1 MANHGNLYGP
11 SFTFLGIPACD
22 LEIEKSYSD
31 ADVVI
36 VGAPVDGGTSHR
48 SGTKFGPMAIRAGD
62 YLPHDGSRPH

>member
-22 LEIEKSYSD
+22 LEEEKSYTG

-48 SGTKFGPMAIRAGD
+48 SGTNSDQWQFVPEITCLMMVPVHI
-62 YLPHDGSRPH
+62 